1 MKKLIRNGSVWSGK
15 GFVPADICIDG
26 KRISKIAPGMAQEQ
40 AEVIDAT
47 GKYILPGIIDCHV
60 HLSMN
65 GGPHPMA
72 ELSKSSEAEALFV
85 AMQSCDELIKS
96 GVTTIRECGGKG
108 NESVILANAVEAG
121 KMAGPRIIS
130 CIKAIKI
137 IGGHFVGAEVTGPV
151 EAREAARTLIKDG
164 AKFIKL
170 MATGGLG
177 KIGEKPGV
185 VELDVDE
192 MRAAIDEGKKH
203 DMIGVAHC
211 HSKQGMLNAL
221 EAGAVS
227 IEHATF
233 VDKEV
238 VEAMLEKKAYVVPTF
253 SPYILID
260 RHGPDNGV
268 SAYMCRMA
276 KEICAYK
283 NEYFKL
289 VHESGVPIAFG
300 RDAGATFVRHGKY
313 VLEMQAMEQCG
324 MSRQAII
331 QSATENAAKLLGLW
345 DDIGSLDAG
354 KFADMVV
361 LDADPA
367 KDLAAFEAVAMVFKE
382 GTHVR

>member
-1 MKKLIRNGSVWSGK
+1 MKKMIRNASVWSGRD
-15 GFVPADICIDG
+15 FVPANIFIDG
-26 KRISKIAPGMAQEQ
+26 KRISKVVPGTVQEQ
-40 AEVIDAT
+40 VEVINAT
-47 GKYILPGIIDCHV
+47 GKFILPGIIDCHV

-65 GGPHPMA
+65 GGSHPMA
-72 ELSKSSEAEALFV
+72 ELSKASEAEALFV

-96 GVTTIRECGGKG
+96 GITTIRECGGKG
-108 NESVILANAVEAG
+108 NESVILANAVESG
-121 KMAGPRIIS
+121 KMTGPRIVT

-137 IGGHFVGAEVTGPV
+137 IGGHFVGMEVTGPV
-151 EAREAARTLIKDG
+151 EATEAARILIKDG

-185 VELDVDE
+185 VELDVNE
-192 MRAAIDEGKKH
+192 MRAAINEGKKH
-203 DMIGVAHC
+203 EMIGVAHC
-211 HSKQGMLNAL
+211 HSKHGMLNAL
-221 EAGAVS
+221 EAGATS

-238 VEAMLEKKAYVVPTF
+238 VEALLEKKAYVVPTF

-260 RHGPDNGV
+260 RHGLENGV
-268 SAYMCRMA
+268 SAYMCQMA

-283 NEYFKL
+283 NEHFKL

-300 RDAGATFVRHGKY
+300 RDAGAPFVQHGKY
-313 VLEMQAMEQCG
+313 VLEMLAMEKCG
-324 MSRQAII
+324 MSRPAII

-345 DDIGSLDAG
+345 DDVGSLDAG

-367 KDLAAFEAVAMVFKE
+367 KDLAAFANVAMVFKE
-382 GTHVR
+382 GTRVR